1 MTPEEDTILI
11 KLKKQGKSH
20 KEISEILGRSI
31 QSVNTRLVRLR
42 NADPFNRIPHDDI

>member
-42 NADPFNRIPHDDI
+42 KSDPFNGIPHDDI